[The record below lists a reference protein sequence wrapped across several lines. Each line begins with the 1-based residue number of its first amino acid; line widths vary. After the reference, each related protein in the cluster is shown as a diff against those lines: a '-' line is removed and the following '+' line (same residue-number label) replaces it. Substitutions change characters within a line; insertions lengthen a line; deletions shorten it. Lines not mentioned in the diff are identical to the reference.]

1 MTPPPPAHA
10 EPDLH
15 FRHQVLVVDDF
26 TETRDA
32 IVSLLATKGF
42 RATGAASGPAA
53 LDQLQ
58 AGMRPCV
65 VVLDVRMPGMD
76 GWQVWDRIKNNDELA
91 QTSAVILSADIAD
104 DKRARAAGIREF
116 LRKPIS
122 GKALVAAIER
132 HCGHPR

>member
-1 MTPPPPAHA
+1 MASSPPSVTELPT
-10 EPDLH
+10 H
-15 FRHQVLVVDDF
+15 FRHHVLVVDDF
-26 TETRDA
+26 QDTRDA

-42 RATGAASGPAA
+42 EATGADSGPSA
-53 LDQLQ
+53 LDHLQ

-76 GWQVWDRIKNNDELA
+76 GWQVWDRIKHNDELA
-91 QTSAVILSADIAD
+91 QVSRVILSADVAD
-104 DKRARAAGIREF
+104 DKRARAVGIREF
-116 LRKPIS
+116 LRKPVS